1 MPFVSFLL
9 PCFNSEQF
17 LQATLDAI
25 SAQTFKDFE
34 CIAIDDGSTDATLS
48 ILQAHA
54 EKDQR
59 FVVISRENR
68 GLIATL
74 NEAIARAGGEWLAR
88 IDADDICT
96 PDRLDKQL
104 ARLIETGADV
114 CGAWVRFI
122 GDRAGVWQTQSTDA
136 SIKAGLLF
144 NATLA
149 HPTVLL
155 RASLVKGDVNGPY
168 DQTAQHAEDYA
179 LWCRLAKNGA
189 IFTGVAEVLLEYRC
203 HAGQITQSKKD
214 QLRATA
220 QKIRLDYAS
229 HALPLPLQPISA
241 EFAELVEP
249 GRILS
254 VPECR
259 SLFTIYLQLAQLWP
273 ESRAALAEVWLDTLQ
288 RTQGVGFGMCFDA
301 FSIKA
306 QLPIPRSESAK
317 WRKQLIRM
325 LISDRVWQ
333 ALKNRS
339 T

>member
-9 PCFNSEQF
+9 PCFNAEQF

-34 CIAIDDGSTDATLS
+34 CIAIDDGSTDRTAT
-48 ILQAHA
+48 ILRAHA
-54 EKDQR
+54 AKDAR

-74 NEAIARAGGEWLAR
+74 NEAIAVARGEWLAR

-122 GDRAGVWQTQSTDA
+122 GDRSGIWQTQSTDA

-144 NATLA
+144 NSTLA
-149 HPTVLL
+149 HPTVML
-155 RASLVKGDVNGPY
+155 RASLLKDDAY
-168 DQTAQHAEDYA
+168 DASAIHAEDYA
-179 LWCRLAKNGA
+179 LWCKLAQRGA
-189 IFTGVAEVLLEYRC
+189 KFTGVAEVLLEYRC

-220 QKIRLDYAS
+220 QKIRLDYAR
-229 HALPLPLQPISA
+229 HALPLPLQPVSA
-241 EFAELVEP
+241 EFAELAEP
-249 GRILS
+249 GRILT
-254 VPECR
+254 VTECR
-259 SLFTIYLQLAQLWP
+259 SLFMIYLQLAQLWP
-273 ESRAALAEVWLDTLQ
+273 TSRPALAEVWLDTLQ
-288 RTQGVGFGMCFDA
+288 RTQGVSVGMLFDA
-301 FSIKA
+301 LSIKEKLA
-306 QLPIPRSESAK
+306 IPGSERSK

-325 LISDRVWQ
+325 LISDRIWQ
-333 ALKNRS
+333 ALKRGQR
-339 T
+339 